1 MDEISLAVGV
11 IGLVVGLVALLIVY
25 LQVIQKAL
33 PSLRNNLTTTNER
46 LDRFEAVLTQKTDFT
61 IDELF
66 ESIKTSTIIR
76 ERIAEGLEE
85 NTYTIEGG
93 DQIFQKALSMLRDAK
108 KSILSIWCLP
118 SEEPPKWYSETIE
131 EKIKEGVQITRLM
144 NLRNPAIRANAIE
157 LMKKF
162 YNVKNF
168 AIYHTDQTS
177 SETMIVDDRQAI
189 ITFPTAEQISNI
201 NSAVYTDNQKFV
213 NAIRAWY
220 QQYIYTEK
228 NRIKSVNDIM
238 KYSEQASKTAEA
250 TTETKPA
257 E

>member
-1 MDEISLAVGV
+1 MDVILLAVGV
-11 IGLVVGLVALLIVY
+11 AGLAIGILALLIIY
-25 LQVIQKAL
+25 LQIMRNIL
-33 PSLRNNLTTTNER
+33 PSLRHNLKTTNEK
-46 LDRFEAVLTQKTDFT
+46 LDKIEAILTQKTDFT

-66 ESIKTSTIIR
+66 ESIKTSSIVR
-76 ERIAEGLEE
+76 QRIAEGLEE

-93 DQIFQKALSMLRDAK
+93 EQIFQKALSMLQNAK

-118 SEEPPKWYSETIE
+118 SEEPPQWYTETVE
-131 EKIKEGVQITRLM
+131 QKIKDGVQITRLM
-144 NLRNPAIRANAIE
+144 NLRNPAIRANAME
-157 LMKKF
+157 LMKK
-162 YNVKNF
+162 YDNVKNF

-177 SETMIVDDRQAI
+177 SETVIVDDREAI
-189 ITFPTAEQISNI
+189 ITFPTAEQTTDI

-238 KYSEQASKTAEA
+238 KYSEQAGG
-250 TTETKPA
+250 
-257 E
+257 